1 MAVFQ
6 RRRPWSLRGG
16 EMRIIT
22 LTLLTALACAG
33 PVAEQAA
40 QEPVASSIDAETRAA
55 LEKARDVVWRA
66 WFAGD
71 TATLARV
78 IPGAL
83 AASEGSGW
91 NDRNRTIA
99 DSRE

>member
-71 TATLARV
+71 TATLAQIGRASCRERV
-78 IPGAL
+78 EIEVGGVA
-83 AASEGSGW
+83 GY
-91 NDRNRTIA
+91 RK
-99 DSRE
+99 